1 MIIRALCSF
10 VGVVC
15 MAKNEVQEVSNDL
28 ASDLVSAGYAEAL
41 DAEKPKKAVKR
52 NENQRG
58 NG

>member
-1 MIIRALCSF
+1 
-10 VGVVC
+10 
-15 MAKNEVQEVSNDL
+15 MAKNEVQEDL